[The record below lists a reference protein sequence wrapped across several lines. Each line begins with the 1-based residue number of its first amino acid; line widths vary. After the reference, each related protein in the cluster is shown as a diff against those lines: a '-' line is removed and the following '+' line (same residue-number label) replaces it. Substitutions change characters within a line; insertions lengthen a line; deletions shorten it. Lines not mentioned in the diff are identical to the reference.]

1 MIPLKTPEEL
11 ARMRISGRMA
21 GQVRDALARAVAPG
35 VSTAELDELA
45 RELIEGMG
53 AVASFKGYRG
63 YPAHICVSIN
73 EEVIHGIPGPRR
85 IQPGDLVSLDVG
97 VFFDGFH
104 GDTAVTVAVGVSD
117 PRLLRLAEVTRQA
130 LDAAVAQARPGNR
143 LGDVSHAVQAVAEE
157 AGFSVVREFVGH
169 GIGRRLHEEPNIPN
183 HGPAG
188 RGPRLAAGMVLAIE
202 PMVNL
207 GVAGVETLEDGWT
220 AVTRD
225 RLPSAHFE
233 HTVAVGPDGPEI
245 LTRGA

>member
-117 PRLLRLAEVTRQA
+117 PRLLRLAAVTRQA

-143 LGDVSHAVQAVAEE
+143 LGDVSHAVQAVAEG

-188 RGPRLAAGMVLAIE
+188 RGPRLASGMVLAIE

-245 LTRGA
+245 LTGGA